1 MTVNQ
6 ILVVVRNQIL
16 FRMIRLQ
23 PYHGIQ
29 FRFFKFNIEKTLPI
43 DCESVIWQACDSI
56 SVGFSKSASALVR
69 TPLKRY
75 QRGAGVGNALMTAVK
90 AAPAAAIAPASATA
104 RALHFALIGVRNR

>member
-1 MTVNQ
+1 
-6 ILVVVRNQIL
+6 
-16 FRMIRLQ
+16 MIPVQ
-23 PYHGIQ
+23 PYRGVQ
-29 FRFFKFNIEKTLPI
+29 FRFFKFDFEKTLSI

-90 AAPAAAIAPASATA
+90 GAPAAAIAPASATA
-104 RALHFALIGVRNR
+104 RALHCALVGVRNR